1 MQAARNV
8 YEVTITFKSTQEHA
22 RNVADALR
30 MHLIN
35 LKLLLWVLF
44 SNLTLKAIVISF
56 LTEVKQSRAALF
68 RWESCLIFRAGK
80 AD

>member
-1 MQAARNV
+1 MQAARNI

-35 LKLLLWVLF
+35 LKVVLWVLF
-44 SNLTLKAIVISF
+44 SNLTLKAIAIFF
-56 LTEVKQSRAALF
+56 LTEVKTKQGCSV
-68 RWESCLIFRAGK
+68 
-80 AD
+80 

>member
-30 MHLIN
+30 MPLIN
-35 LKLLLWVLF
+35 LKVVLWVF
-44 SNLTLKAIVISF
+44 FPLT
-56 LTEVKQSRAALF
+56 
-68 RWESCLIFRAGK
+68 
-80 AD
+80 